1 MDSGL
6 GALECPCNWFG
17 SDCQDDWVPVTR
29 IEKEVLGDFEM
40 TYLSID
46 KMAWVK
52 VMKEYRPGSIL
63 RVQHL
68 DKNGIPREQPYA
80 LAGKGEPG
88 ILEILTGPPPEGF
101 HEVVVEVAHA
111 VRRHQPG
118 PSKGLFVNP
127 AVAGFF
133 NGHYGFLM
141 EQLDQLQSIKQVA
154 IVSSGV
160 GLSGAR
166 SAILELLPRGLGIH
180 VFYGIRDVM
189 NLPYRSFL
197 QSLAKNQVNLT
208 LLVSGPL
215 TGLAN

>member
-1 MDSGL
+1 
-6 GALECPCNWFG
+6 
-17 SDCQDDWVPVTR
+17 
-29 IEKEVLGDFEM
+29 M

-46 KMAWVK
+46 KKAWVK

-88 ILEILTGPPPEGF
+88 ILDILTGPPPDGF

-160 GLSGAR
+160 GLSGAK

-208 LLVSGPL
+208 LLVSGHL